1 MLKFKGDE
9 MNRRNFLANTFL
21 AAGASALAVSAQNGQ
36 QAVHVTVHTDQP
48 LGAIAPDFMGLGY
61 EISSVARPG
70 LLNGANSVYVQLVRT
85 LGARGVIRIGGNT
98 SDYAHYSATAAPVS
112 SAIGTV
118 VNDAVLRDLGGFLKA
133 AGWKLIWGLDLGRGS
148 EAEAIAETKAVLS
161 NAGERLMAV
170 EMGNEPDL
178 FPNQKHR
185 MSEYG
190 YEDWLVEYRRSK
202 AALRA
207 QFPRIPLAGP
217 DVAGKTDWVTQFA
230 ADEGKDA
237 VLLTHHYYR
246 EGQNPASTVEKLLG
260 VDPKLQP
267 QLDQLRAA
275 SQKCGLPYRICEVN
289 SFSGGGRP
297 GVSDTMAAALW
308 VLDYMFTLAA
318 NGCSGVNMETG
329 VNHRDFISSYSPIG
343 DDEHGH
349 YSAKPEYYG
358 MLAFSL
364 AGKGL
369 LLKVETD
376 AGSSGVKAYAT
387 QPDKGALTLTLINK
401 RAGRAAVTVVTGSHM
416 QASRAAVIRLSGP
429 AIDAKS
435 GITLGGT
442 EVTSAGTWKPG
453 KPEVLPVRHGQ
464 FRINLPAASAAI
476 VLVGQTLPPANL
488 SGRSAS

>member
-1 MLKFKGDE
+1 
-9 MNRRNFLANTFL
+9 MNRRDFL
-21 AAGASALAVSAQNGQ
+21 AAGVSAFAASAENDE
-36 QAVHVTVHTDQP
+36 QAIRVTVHTDQP

-70 LLNGANSVYVQLVRT
+70 LMNGANRVYVQLVRT

-98 SDYAHYSATAAPVS
+98 SDYAHYAAAAPPVS
-112 SAIGTV
+112 SAYGTV
-118 VNDAVLRDLGGFLKA
+118 VNDAMLRDLGGFLKA
-133 AGWKLIWGLDLGRGS
+133 TGWKLIWGLDLGRAAES
-148 EAEAIAETKAVLS
+148 EALAEANAVVS
-161 NAGERLMAV
+161 IAGERLMAF
-170 EMGNEPDL
+170 EIGNEPDL

-185 MSEYG
+185 SPEYG
-190 YEDWLVEYRRSK
+190 YEEWLAEYRRYK
-202 AALRA
+202 TALRA

-217 DVAGKTDWVTQFA
+217 DVAGKTDWVTRFA
-230 ADEGKDA
+230 VDEGKDA

-246 EGQNPASTVEKLLG
+246 EGQNPGSTIEKLLG

-267 QLDQLRAA
+267 QLDRLRAA
-275 SQKCGLPYRICEVN
+275 SRNCGVPYRICEVN

-297 GVSDTMAAALW
+297 GVSDSMAAALW

-364 AGKGL
+364 GGKGAL
-369 LLKVETD
+369 LTAEMD
-376 AGSSGVKAYAT
+376 ASSPGVKAYAT
-387 QPDKGALTLTLINK
+387 RPNKGALTLTLINK
-401 RAGRAAVTVVTGSHM
+401 RAGTAALTVVTGSRM
-416 QASRAAVIRLSGP
+416 QGSRAAVIRLRGP

-435 GITLGGT
+435 DITLGGA
-442 EVTSAGTWKPG
+442 EVTPAGTWRPM
-453 KPEVLPVRHGQ
+453 KPEVLEVRNGQ
-464 FRINLPAASAAI
+464 IGIKLPAASAAI
-476 VLVGQTLPPANL
+476 VQI
-488 SGRSAS
+488 R